1 VSSHL
6 YAFVL
11 TSASGNAKG
20 LKFLTNLNICR
31 STPILTLQVYFDVTR
46 QNASL
51 CRMTEGQ
58 RQRY

>member
-20 LKFLTNLNICR
+20 LKFLTNLNICM

-46 QNASL
+46 QNSSL